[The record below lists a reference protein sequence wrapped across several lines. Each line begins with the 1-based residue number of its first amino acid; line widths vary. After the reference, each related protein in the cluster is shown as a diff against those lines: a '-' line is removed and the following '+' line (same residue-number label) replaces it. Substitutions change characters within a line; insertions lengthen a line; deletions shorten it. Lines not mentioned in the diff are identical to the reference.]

1 MLILVTTKPKQY
13 KSNYTISINN
23 RLCMYRPILTIPRDI
38 LQDTGFSVFQDVQT
52 VPLRIDRIGQN
63 MQEQTLIVLNCILLY
78 IVCYIRL

>member
-23 RLCMYRPILTIPRDI
+23 SLCMYRPFLTIPRDI

-63 MQEQTLIVLNCILLY
+63 MQEQTLIVLNCIILY